1 MTSAPT
7 TRPSPRE
14 QEPLTPLIQLPTC
27 VPDHAAKVSSFFK
40 ALSDPT
46 RVTILYLIASN
57 PDNRVSSNALSQAL
71 SISAPTVT
79 HHMKKLLS
87 ARLVTREQAG
97 KWVYY
102 SLHEEYA
109 DTVAKIFRAP

>member
-1 MTSAPT
+1 MTSATSLPP
-7 TRPSPRE
+7 RLPGQAPQPVRVPSGVLQHTE
-14 QEPLTPLIQLPTC
+14 KT
-27 VPDHAAKVSSFFK
+27 SSFFK

-46 RVTILYLIASN
+46 RLSILYLIATQEDSKI
-57 PDNRVSSNALSQAL
+57 SSNALSQAL

-97 KWVYY
+97 KWAYY
-102 SLHEEYA
+102 SLHEENA
-109 DTVAKIFRAP
+109 DTVAKIFHATL